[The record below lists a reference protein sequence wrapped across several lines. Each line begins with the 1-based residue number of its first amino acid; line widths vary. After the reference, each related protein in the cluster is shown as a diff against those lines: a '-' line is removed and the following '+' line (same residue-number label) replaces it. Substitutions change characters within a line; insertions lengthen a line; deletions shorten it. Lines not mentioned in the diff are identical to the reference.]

1 MYYERHYWGMHFF
14 WWMFW
19 LIMVIWIFATPYDI
33 PMRRTRLQSPLN
45 ILKKRLAKGEITKE
59 EYYERKRILEEKE
72 QK

>member
-1 MYYERHYWGMHFF
+1 
-14 WWMFW
+14 
-19 LIMVIWIFATPYDI
+19 
-33 PMRRTRLQSPLN
+33 MRRTRLQSPLN